1 VQRIAGLGSFIEA
14 LASIIGKRKY
24 TVHTSETKMIRSH
37 LQLSSFKFAC
47 QVLGCVGLAFAPS
60 VHAQEWPKA
69 KPIKIVVGFAP
80 ASTTDIVSRIV
91 VAKLTEVNGGN
102 YVVENKPGA
111 GGNIAT
117 GQVKRSPADG
127 YTVLAH
133 SVAYAV
139 NPSLYAN
146 AGYDALVDFIPLAL
160 GGRTPNIIT
169 VNPGT
174 QAKDLKELIELS
186 KKEPLNYASS
196 GIGTTTHLSIERLKV
211 AAKIAL
217 THVPYQPA
225 AAITAVM
232 GNQTQMAST
241 SLPPAVPQIKAGKIR
256 AIAVTSAKRSPLLP
270 DVPTVNESGFK
281 DFDDHTWIGF
291 FLPAGTPAAIVEK
304 FNADIN
310 IALDAA
316 DVKEKFAQAGLEIV
330 RYKSAEFGAFLKIEV
345 PKWAEVVKSSG
356 AKVE

>member
-1 VQRIAGLGSFIEA
+1 MTRFNLT
-14 LASIIGKRKY
+14 LA
-24 TVHTSETKMIRSH
+24 
-37 LQLSSFKFAC
+37 SFKFV
-47 QVLGCVGLAFAPS
+47 VLLIGGVGLATLQNA
-60 VHAQEWPKA
+60 HGQEWPKA

-80 ASTTDIVSRIV
+80 ASTTDIVSRVIA
-91 VAKLTEVNGGN
+91 AKLTEVNGGN

-146 AGYDALVDFIPLAL
+146 AGYDALTDFIPLAL

-174 QAKDLKELIELS
+174 PAKDLKELIELS

-211 AAKIAL
+211 AAKI
-217 THVPYQPA
+217 A

-291 FLPAGTPAAIVEK
+291 FLPAGTPVAIVEK

-330 RYKSAEFGAFLKIEV
+330 RYKSAEFGAFLKTEV

>member
-1 VQRIAGLGSFIEA
+1 MMKLPCCTEE
-14 LASIIGKRKY
+14 KP
-24 TVHTSETKMIRSH
+24 ETKMVRFNKKIAIH
-37 LQLSSFKFAC
+37 LATMFAMTLTQSLS
-47 QVLGCVGLAFAPS
+47 
-60 VHAQEWPKA
+60 AQEWPKG

-80 ASTTDIVSRIV
+80 ASTTDIVSRVIS
-91 VAKLTEVNGGN
+91 AKLAEVNGGS

-146 AGYDALVDFIPLAL
+146 AGYDAVTDFIPLAM

-174 QAKDLKELIELS
+174 AAKDLKELIELS

-196 GIGTTTHLSIERLKV
+196 GIGTTTHLTIERLKV
-211 AAKIAL
+211 AAKIAI

-225 AAITAVM
+225 AAIAAVM

-270 DVPTVNESGFK
+270 DVPTVNELGFK

-291 FLPAGTPAAIVEK
+291 FLPIGTPPAIVDK

-310 IALDAA
+310 VALDAA
-316 DVKEKFAQAGLEIV
+316 DVKEKFAQLGLEIV
-330 RYKSAEFGAFLKIEV
+330 RYKSSEFGAFLKTEV
-345 PKWAEVVKSSG
+345 PKWADVVKSSG

>member
-1 VQRIAGLGSFIEA
+1 MTY
-14 LASIIGKRKY
+14 KP
-24 TVHTSETKMIRSH
+24 
-37 LQLSSFKFAC
+37 SSFKKISATL
-47 QVLGCVGLAFAPS
+47 VLGACLITPFSAI
-60 VHAQEWPKA
+60 AQSDWPKA

-80 ASTTDIVSRIV
+80 ASTTDIVSRVI
-91 VAKLTEVNGGN
+91 ANKLAEVNGGS
-102 YVVENKPGA
+102 YVIENKPGA

-117 GQVKRSPADG
+117 GQVKRAPADG

-139 NPSLYAN
+139 NPSLYPT
-146 AGYDALVDFIPLAL
+146 AGYDALTDFIPLAM

-174 QAKDLKELIELS
+174 PAKDLKELVELA
-186 KKEPLNYASS
+186 KKTPLNYASS
-196 GIGTTTHLSIERLKV
+196 GIGTTTHLSIERLKT
-211 AAKIAL
+211 AAKIEI

-225 AAITAVM
+225 AAITAVLS
-232 GNQTQMAST
+232 NQTQMAST

-256 AIAVTSAKRSPLLP
+256 AIAVTSAKRSSLLP

-281 DFDDHTWIGF
+281 DFDDYTWIGF
-291 FLPAGTPAAIVEK
+291 FLPVGTPTAIVDK
-304 FNADIN
+304 FNADITT
-310 IALDAA
+310 ALGTA

-330 RYKSAEFGAFLKIEV
+330 TYTSAEFGTFLKAEV
-345 PKWAEVVKSSG
+345 PKWAAVVKSSG